1 MRLLTATIAFLPF
14 LGFGQIF
21 VDQSDFA
28 DADDTVRMSSATD
41 ASIDFSSTGANWNW
55 DYSGLIAESQELHEF
70 QNLSNASALVNIIY
84 GQFAGTDHQA
94 SYFLPNDDLPLDQ
107 LGGIL
112 PVNITDLFQ
121 FSKASSSAITSVGIA
136 ISIDGTE
143 IPFRSDTIE
152 MRYEFPLMY
161 QNTYSSRGYTKID
174 LNPIQDIVWVQY
186 RTRESEVDGWGT
198 VATPYGTFDAL
209 RVKHTI
215 TEVDSLAME
224 VFGAPITI
232 PLAIPDIYI
241 YEWLAD
247 GQLEPLLRIETSDFG
262 GTETVSSIE
271 FRDSF
276 DPALVGIDEKTIEVE
291 LYPNPVIN
299 ELKVVGME
307 PGSAFAI
314 VDALGSI
321 VNQGVLDVSE
331 SIQVGSLSNGAYS
344 IVIFSGVKLAQSTF
358 IKQ

>member
-1 MRLLTATIAFLPF
+1 MRLLAATVAFLPF

-21 VDQSDFA
+21 IDQSDFGN
-28 DADDTVRMSSATD
+28 ADDTVRMSSTTD
-41 ASIDFSSTGANWNW
+41 AAIDFSSTGANSNW
-55 DYSGLIAESQELHEF
+55 DYSGLVAESQELREF
-70 QNLSNASALVNIIY
+70 KDLSSASALVNIIY

-121 FSKASSSAITSVGIA
+121 FSKSSSSAITSIGIA
-136 ISIDGTE
+136 MAVDGTE

-152 MRYEFPLMY
+152 MRYEFPMMY
-161 QNTYSSRGYTKID
+161 QNTYSSRGYTKMD

-186 RTRESEVDGWGT
+186 RTRDSEVDGWGT
-198 VATPYGTFDAL
+198 ITTPYGTFDAL

-215 TEVDSLAME
+215 NEVDSLSLE
-224 VFGAPITI
+224 VFGAPFTL
-232 PLAIPDIYI
+232 PLDLPESYI

-247 GQLEPLLRIETSDFG
+247 GQLEPVLRIETSDLG
-262 GTETVSSIE
+262 GTEIVSAIE
-271 FRDSF
+271 YRDSF
-276 DPALVGIDEKTIEVE
+276 DPALVGINEKTIEVE
-291 LYPNPVIN
+291 LYPNPVID

-307 PGSAFAI
+307 PGSTFTI
-314 VDALGSI
+314 VDAHGAI
-321 VNQGVLDVSE
+321 VNQGVLNASE
-331 SIQVGSLSNGAYS
+331 SIQVGRLSSGTYS
-344 IVIFSGVKLAQSTF
+344 IVILSGGKLAQSTF